1 MPRWPVARCGQSRSD
16 VPSPR
21 SFAAPS
27 RLPPR
32 FPPAFLLLTAEPL
45 NGEKAPVSPPIREE
59 SHTAYEVILLRAE
72 AGDTQ
77 QEEEGG
83 ARPLVRDGEAGRR
96 PRRASRAGGR
106 GGAAGASR
114 GEEGGAR
121 PPAACGVAGRRR
133 ATERL
138 GRRKLGERKD
148 EY

>member
-59 SHTAYEVILLRAE
+59 SHTAYQVILLRARPRPARPATRSKKRR
-72 AGDTQ
+72 AGRGRWCATGRRGGGRGARRGQ
-77 QEEEGG
+77 EGG
-83 ARPLVRDGEAGRR
+83 AWPLARGEGRRVGRGRR
-96 PRRASRAGGR
+96 PRAVWQ
-106 GGAAGASR
+106 
-114 GEEGGAR
+114 EGGAQQR
-121 PPAACGVAGRRR
+121 
-133 ATERL
+133 
-138 GRRKLGERKD
+138 D
-148 EY
+148 